1 MSELVSQGENDLLV
15 FFQEYLNR
23 RPEGADSPVT
33 IKAKDLDKNYKLAT
47 VINEPDKSE
56 KDRSYTVE
64 YTNEGTVLQI
74 EKLPDGQ
81 TVGDLL
87 YWNGLAWTLLGLAP
101 ENQGDLLYWDAEED
115 KWMVLPAVDDATL
128 HILGIKDGVLQ
139 WVETQDCPE

>member
-1 MSELVSQGENDLLV
+1 MSELVAQGENDLLV
-15 FFQEYLNR
+15 FFQEYLNH
-23 RPEGADSPVT
+23 RPAGADSPVT

-74 EKLPDGQ
+74 DKLPDGQ

-101 ENQGDLLYWDAEED
+101 QNEGDLLYWNGN
-115 KWMVLPAVDDATL
+115 KWAVLPAVNNSAL
-128 HILGIKDGVLQ
+128 HVLGIQGSALG
-139 WVETQDCPE
+139 WFATQDCD